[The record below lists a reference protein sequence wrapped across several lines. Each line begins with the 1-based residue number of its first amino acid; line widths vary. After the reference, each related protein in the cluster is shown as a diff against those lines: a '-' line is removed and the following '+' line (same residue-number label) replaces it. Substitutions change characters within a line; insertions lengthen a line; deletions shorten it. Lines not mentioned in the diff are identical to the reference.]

1 MSDSAINVPSNN
13 KFHEKPS
20 LMSDGRQ
27 HKSWHTES
35 EIDHNLKGTHKITS
49 NWEYRR
55 YLTQNADS
63 VMKENLRMELMKNPR
78 NPQTNA
84 MLDGR
89 SDDSNAPPYLYNNL
103 EDNTM
108 VMPKS
113 FSSDLK
119 NIYLTRT
126 QLQAKMSAPHIYST
140 NDSVL
145 S

>member
-1 MSDSAINVPSNN
+1 
-13 KFHEKPS
+13 
-20 LMSDGRQ
+20 
-27 HKSWHTES
+27 
-35 EIDHNLKGTHKITS
+35 
-49 NWEYRR
+49 
-55 YLTQNADS
+55 
-63 VMKENLRMELMKNPR
+63 MKNPR